1 MCSHPHNGDR
11 IVLPIFINEL
21 EQVGTFLKMPGGMT
35 ANSELTGCCKI
46 RCIRG
51 MVISSLIVDHRCLDI
66 DEIRTILSGGV
77 EFLAVIV
84 FFAIR
89 HPGNLLPAGVNDDQR
104 QVRA

>member
-1 MCSHPHNGDR
+1 
-11 IVLPIFINEL
+11 
-21 EQVGTFLKMPGGMT
+21 MPGGMA
-35 ANSELTGCCKI
+35 ANSELAGCCKI

-51 MVISSLIVDHRCLDI
+51 MIILILIVDHSYLDI